1 MKKFLAGISVSV
13 ISTLLSF
20 SAFAD
25 GHKVLTVASWAAP
38 FHTQNENVFPW
49 MNDELSS
56 CSGGTLGLKVEYG
69 LAPPPALYD
78 SIRDGVADMTWIV
91 YGYTPGKFV
100 TTMIAELPLIPGNAQ
115 EKSVAFQKTYE
126 KYLEAAGEAKGVQI
140 LANFTHG
147 PGMANTTKKITSYKE
162 LEGVKMRV
170 GGGVANAIGTAL
182 GIAGVNAPAP
192 KVYEIISG
200 GVADGV
206 MFPFET
212 MHAFKIAELA
222 KYSLSNPDGMYTTA
236 FAVIMNDDTY
246 NDLSASHKKC
256 IDDMRGVSL
265 SRKIGNYW
273 DQADEVGK
281 ASAAEYNH
289 ELTIA
294 NNDER
299 QYFKAK
305 MGPVIDDVLA
315 KINAVGVVGLVE
327 NMPDGNA
334 QRPGDIVKSYSGKTV
349 EILNTDAEGRLV
361 LADALTYTEEKYK
374 PKFIVDLAT
383 LTGAIIVSLGSE
395 YAGLFSNDD
404 KLSNQLIDV
413 GEKTEEKVW
422 RMPLNKNFDKLI
434 DSKNADMQNINYVGG
449 AGSTT
454 AAQFLQRF
462 ILNKTPWAHL
472 DIAGMAFSKY
482 GGALNS
488 GGATG
493 YGVRLLNKLVEDYY
507 E

>member
-1 MKKFLAGISVSV
+1 MSLQINYKNSYPKNKTDNLVIFVDESFNILHLKKHILKNEYIFINDLIKVSDKKRKIISYDISSKKKIILVSIKKNLNNSAFESLGAKFYDQIKVMKQNNFIIDTGTIKNTPKNFIGYFLHGIKLKSYNFEKYKSKKNKKKIIITAVGKNIPSKSDQLKFKAIEDGTFYARDLVSEPGNILHPDEYAKRLNSLKKIGLRINIYDEKKLDKLGMHTLLGVGQGSIRGSYLVTMEWNGLKNNSKPLAFVGKGVCFDTGGIS
-13 ISTLLSF
+13 
-20 SAFAD
+20 
-25 GHKVLTVASWAAP
+25 
-38 FHTQNENVFPW
+38 
-49 MNDELSS
+49 
-56 CSGGTLGLKVEYG
+56 LK
-69 LAPPPALYD
+69 PAKFME
-78 SIRDGVADMTWIV
+78 DMTYDMAGSATV
-91 YGYTPGKFV
+91 VGL
-100 TTMIAELPLIPGNAQ
+100 M
-115 EKSVAFQKTYE
+115 KSLALRK
-126 KYLEAAGEAKGVQI
+126 AKV
-140 LANFTHG
+140 
-147 PGMANTTKKITSYKE
+147 
-162 LEGVKMRV
+162 
-170 GGGVANAIGTAL
+170 NAI
-182 GIAGVNAPAP
+182 
-192 KVYEIISG
+192 
-200 GVADGV
+200 
-206 MFPFET
+206 
-212 MHAFKIAELA
+212 
-222 KYSLSNPDGMYTTA
+222 
-236 FAVIMNDDTY
+236 
-246 NDLSASHKKC
+246 
-256 IDDMRGVSL
+256 
-265 SRKIGNYW
+265 
-273 DQADEVGK
+273 
-281 ASAAEYNH
+281 
-289 ELTIA
+289 
-294 NNDER
+294 
-299 QYFKAK
+299 
-305 MGPVIDDVLA
+305 
-315 KINAVGVVGLVE
+315 GVVGLVE
-327 NMPDGNA
+327 NMPGGNA
-334 QRPGDIVKSYSGKTV
+334 QRPGDIVKSYSGQTV

-361 LADALTYTEEKYK
+361 LADALTFTEEKYK